1 MLCVECFA
9 HFVDIFWVDHFCL
22 NVLTR
27 ILTGNASILQIREEI
42 YRMKPKLRQQ
52 QYKKKSERKKCS
64 NGYSLIFEMKWFA
77 VVIRFFFFVIW
88 KGEGGEKKKKLGIDW
103 RTLIRFWNKIMFV
116 FFCCVK
122 RKFSRQKK
130 KNIRRMIGM
139 SRDVSN
145 RFPLENITTLPTQKL
160 FKSENFLLCSFHSE
174 ETVHKHQTKS
184 WLSIKFV

>member
-27 ILTGNASILQIREEI
+27 ILTGNASILQIREKI

-77 VVIRFFFFVIW
+77 VVIRFFFLLFG
-88 KGEGGEKKKKLGIDW
+88 KERGGKKKKIGIDW

-116 FFCCVK
+116 FFLLCEEEIQSAKKKKYSENDRNEPRCEQSISTWKYNNVADSK
-122 RKFSRQKK
+122 VIQKWKFSTLLF
-130 KNIRRMIGM
+130 
-139 SRDVSN
+139 SFWRDG
-145 RFPLENITTLPTQKL
+145 TQ
-160 FKSENFLLCSFHSE
+160 
-174 ETVHKHQTKS
+174 TPD
-184 WLSIKFV
+184 